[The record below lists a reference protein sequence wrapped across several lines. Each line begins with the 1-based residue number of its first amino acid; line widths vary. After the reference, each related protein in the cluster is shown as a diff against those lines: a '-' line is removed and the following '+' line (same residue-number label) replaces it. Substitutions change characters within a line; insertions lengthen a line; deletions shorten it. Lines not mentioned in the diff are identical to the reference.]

1 MNYRKATI
9 GLLKNKSLIE
19 GAVSKL
25 QQDIAQS
32 EEQNELLESKKCL
45 LDGDTYK
52 VLKEEVEKEL
62 FVLRFLLRQANT
74 KLERIERGFSALSD
88 YQKDL
93 LQTFFVEYEG
103 GDCTTRCLD
112 LEEAWEK
119 ERSTIY
125 RDKKYC
131 VRSFRFG
138 CVRLLRRSRIGNPA
152 VMRFSAKARWK
163 K

>member
-1 MNYRKATI
+1 MNYRKAAI

-25 QQDIAQS
+25 QQELAQS

-93 LQTFFVEYEG
+93 LQTFYVEKEG
-103 GDCTTRCLD
+103 GDCTERCLD
-112 LEEAWEK
+112 LEETWEK
-119 ERSTIY
+119 NRSTIY
-125 RDKKYC
+125 RDKNIALD
-131 VRSFRFG
+131 RFALAVYG
-138 CVRLLRRSRIGNPA
+138 CCGEVE
-152 VMRFSAKARWK
+152 
-163 K
+163 